1 MHWALQTRQFER
13 MLEWSVSQGIPSI
26 TQSSSNHHYA
36 ILHHLSCVLQEG
48 AMREVRAHTHWV
60 PPYWHGKAHSAEVRS
75 EFSGLFQY
83 QVLLF
88 FEEALSVVLLPWLC
102 LLLSRS
108 SHDIVSFLHKVR
120 PTAAAAASGARLC
133 EVSSLNTAFCFT
145 PE

>member
-1 MHWALQTRQFER
+1 MEC
-13 MLEWSVSQGIPSI
+13 I
-26 TQSSSNHHYA
+26 TGRYTDHVT
-36 ILHHLSCVLQEG
+36 LHDLCCVLQEG

-60 PPYWHGKAHSAEVRS
+60 PPYWRGKAHSAEVRS

-120 PTAAAAASGARLC
+120 L
-133 EVSSLNTAFCFT
+133 SLIHI
-145 PE
+145 